1 MPAIAPIITAEPNS
15 CQTIAGPAV
24 DKAVGLLI
32 AEQIT
37 PSAVELT
44 LEVRK
49 EIEARQDEADRL
61 RRRAVERAQVEADLA
76 QRRFML
82 VDPNNRLVADTLE
95 GEWNDK
101 LRVLAN
107 AREERERARQND
119 QFVLDKTVRERL
131 AAMIADF
138 GALWTDP
145 ETPNRERKRL
155 LAVIVED
162 VTLTRLPKRGTTNV
176 HVRFKG
182 GRTQTLVTI
191 SPRSCAEQIKTSP
204 AVIELIDKLL
214 DDHLFSQIADILNDQ
229 GFRPGSVA
237 RRDQR
242 DARFTTKRVT
252 YLARQYKLKSRY
264 DRLRERGMLT
274 KKEAA
279 ARLNIHEQTLVRWAE
294 CGLVRSHAYNGH
306 HDLYELPE
314 ADLPQKHCSRW
325 DTLVDRVAAREQT
338 TAETKTLTRD
348 NKDDAV

>member
-1 MPAIAPIITAEPNS
+1 
-15 CQTIAGPAV
+15 
-24 DKAVGLLI
+24 
-32 AEQIT
+32 
-37 PSAVELT
+37 
-44 LEVRK
+44 
-49 EIEARQDEADRL
+49 
-61 RRRAVERAQVEADLA
+61 
-76 QRRFML
+76 
-82 VDPNNRLVADTLE
+82 
-95 GEWNDK
+95 
-101 LRVLAN
+101 
-107 AREERERARQND
+107 
-119 QFVLDKTVRERL
+119 
-131 AAMIADF
+131 
-138 GALWTDP
+138 
-145 ETPNRERKRL
+145 
-155 LAVIVED
+155 
-162 VTLTRLPKRGTTNV
+162 
-176 HVRFKG
+176 
-182 GRTQTLVTI
+182 
-191 SPRSCAEQIKTSP
+191 
-204 AVIELIDKLL
+204 LIDKLL

-279 ARLNIHEQTLVRWAE
+279 ARLDIHEQTLVRWAE

-314 ADLPQKHCSRW
+314 ADLPQKHRSRW

>member
-1 MPAIAPIITAEPNS
+1 M
-15 CQTIAGPAV
+15 
-24 DKAVGLLI
+24 
-32 AEQIT
+32 
-37 PSAVELT
+37 T

-49 EIEARQDEADRL
+49 EIEGRQEEADKL

-101 LRVLAN
+101 LRILAN
-107 AREERERARQND
+107 ARAERERARQND
-119 QFVLDKTVRERL
+119 QIVLDKTIRERL
-131 AAMIADF
+131 AAMIVDF
-138 GALWTDP
+138 DMLWMDP

-191 SPRSCAEQIKTSP
+191 SPRSCAEQVKTSP

-214 DDHLFSQIADILNDQ
+214 DDHLCSKIADILNDQ

-252 YLARQYKLKSRY
+252 YLARHYKLKSRY

-294 CGLVRSHAYNGH
+294 YGIVRSHAYNGH

-325 DTLVDRVAAREQT
+325 DTLVDRVAAREQANT
-338 TAETKTLTRD
+338 KAKTLTRD
-348 NKDDAV
+348 HRDDAV